1 MKDAQTAE
9 HGIFLARTT
18 GDLGTSP
25 LKRRQMN
32 SSDATRQRAACL
44 RRALIA
50 FCLLV
55 AETFTTNLATASEP
69 DPPAEPA
76 APALP
81 ADKKLTG
88 VVPAVPNPSPSV
100 LAGEPS
106 PELETIPPLIWNHPR
121 FSTADYFITGT
132 GGALTLTAAIVAP
145 RSVHSISGGILFD
158 DAARR
163 ALRAHS
169 LQARYQFRDASDVG
183 LSLSVTWPFFADA
196 LASAWWYRGSRD
208 AAEQIAL
215 IDLETLAIAG
225 AVQGATN
232 VIVSRERPYGQDC
245 GSSQLPGNAIDCQS
259 SQQYRSFFSGHA
271 TFSFTGAALICM
283 HHFENDLLGS
293 PWDALSCAGG
303 YAVAAT
309 TSTFR
314 IVSDVHYASDVILGA
329 LVGTAIGYGV
339 PLLHYRQT
347 RASTA
352 ANDQLRLMLVP
363 SPGGASVMGV
373 F

>member
-1 MKDAQTAE
+1 MKLSE
-9 HGIFLARTT
+9 
-18 GDLGTSP
+18 
-25 LKRRQMN
+25 
-32 SSDATRQRAACL
+32 ATRQRAERL
-44 RRALIA
+44 RRTLIA
-50 FCLLV
+50 CGLLLS
-55 AETFTTNLATASEP
+55 ALCSAANASAAEP
-69 DPPAEPA
+69 DPAPTA
-76 APALP
+76 ASAKS
-81 ADKKLTG
+81 AGT
-88 VVPAVPNPSPSV
+88 VPAVPNPSPSV

-106 PELETIPPLIWNHPR
+106 EALDIVPPLSWNHPR
-121 FSTADYFITGT
+121 FNTADYFITGF
-132 GGALTLTAAIVAP
+132 GGVLTLTSAIVAP
-145 RSVHSISGGILFD
+145 RSAHSISGGILFD

-208 AAEQIAL
+208 TAEQMAL
-215 IDLETLAIAG
+215 VDLEALAIAG

-245 GSSQLPGNAIDCQS
+245 GSAQLPSNAIDCQS
-259 SQQYRSFFSGHA
+259 SQHYRSFFSGHS
-271 TFSFTGAALICM
+271 TFSFTGAALICV

-314 IVSDVHYASDVILGA
+314 VVSDTHYASDVILGA

-339 PLLHYRQT
+339 PLLHYRQA
-347 RASTA
+347 RAASA
-352 ANDQLRLMLVP
+352 SNDQLRLMLVP
-363 SPGGASVMGV
+363 SAGGLGVMGI

>member
-1 MKDAQTAE
+1 M
-9 HGIFLARTT
+9 
-18 GDLGTSP
+18 
-25 LKRRQMN
+25 
-32 SSDATRQRAACL
+32 
-44 RRALIA
+44 
-50 FCLLV
+50 
-55 AETFTTNLATASEP
+55 
-69 DPPAEPA
+69 
-76 APALP
+76 
-81 ADKKLTG
+81 
-88 VVPAVPNPSPSV
+88 PAVPNPSPQV
-100 LAGEPS
+100 LAGKPS
-106 PELETIPPLIWNHPR
+106 DPLDAVPPLTWQHPR

-132 GGALTLTAAIVAP
+132 GGALTLATAIAAP
-145 RSVHSISGGILFD
+145 RSVHSVSGGILFD

-163 ALRAHS
+163 SLRAHS

-208 AAEQIAL
+208 AAEQMAL

-232 VIVSRERPYGQDC
+232 VAVSRERPYGQDC
-245 GSSQLPGNAIDCQS
+245 GTQQLPGNAIDCQS
-259 SQQYRSFFSGHA
+259 SQHYRSFFSGHA
-271 TFSFTGAALICM
+271 TFSFTGAALICV

-314 IVSDVHYASDVILGA
+314 VVSDMHYASDVILGA

-347 RASTA
+347 RSTSTS
-352 ANDQLRLMLVP
+352 NDRLRLMLVP
-363 SPGGASVMGV
+363 SAGGPAVLGI

>member
-1 MKDAQTAE
+1 MLLACAWFVATCTAPDA
-9 HGIFLARTT
+9 R
-18 GDLGTSP
+18 
-25 LKRRQMN
+25 
-32 SSDATRQRAACL
+32 
-44 RRALIA
+44 
-50 FCLLV
+50 
-55 AETFTTNLATASEP
+55 ASEP
-69 DPPAEPA
+69 ADPA
-76 APALP
+76 ASA
-81 ADKKLTG
+81 ATKSDG
-88 VVPAVPNPSPSV
+88 AVPAVPNPSPSV
-100 LAGEPS
+100 LAGKPT
-106 PELETIPPLIWNHPR
+106 PELDTIPELIWNHPR
-121 FSTADYFITGT
+121 FTTADYLITGV
-132 GGALTLTAAIVAP
+132 GGAVTLTAAIVAP

-183 LSLSVTWPFFADA
+183 LSLAVTWPFFADA

-208 AAEQIAL
+208 AAEQMAL

-232 VIVSRERPYGQDC
+232 VVVSRERPYGHDC
-245 GSSQLPGNAIDCQS
+245 GSQQLPSNAIDCES
-259 SQQYRSFFSGHA
+259 SQHYRSFFSGHA

-283 HHFENDLLGS
+283 HHFENELLGP

-314 IVSDVHYASDVILGA
+314 IVSDVHYASDVLLGA

-339 PLLHYRQT
+339 PLLHYRQA
-347 RASTA
+347 RAGSA
-352 ANDQLRLMLVP
+352 ANDGPRLMLVP
-363 SPGGASVMGV
+363 AAGGAAVMGV